1 MPTSSSFLS
10 HLLTKGRQKSEMSAV
25 TEKYTLAKGD
35 ANTGWLRLTFAES

>member
-25 TEKYTLAKGD
+25 TEKYTLAKRD
-35 ANTGWLRLTFAES
+35 ANTGWLRLTFAQS